1 MNAEVEELKKPDL
14 YLMGVVVKYQRRSR
28 SLEVSS
34 SNEVGL
40 HPSITHPS
48 HSLERWNKD
57 ERK

>member
-1 MNAEVEELKKPDL
+1 MLCRTIPAMECE
-14 YLMGVVVKYQRRSR
+14 MGVVVKYQRRSR